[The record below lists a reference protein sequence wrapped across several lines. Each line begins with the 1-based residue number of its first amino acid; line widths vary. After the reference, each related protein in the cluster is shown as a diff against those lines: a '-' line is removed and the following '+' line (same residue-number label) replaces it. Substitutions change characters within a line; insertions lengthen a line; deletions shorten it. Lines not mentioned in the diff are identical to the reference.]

1 MGEVGR
7 LRAAAAALCHG
18 VAMRVSVVLDCLDP
32 TALVPFWCAA
42 LGYEPAGSLE
52 DFEVL
57 VPREGEPPGP
67 AFILQRVPEAKT
79 RKNRSHVDIHP
90 PLERGVQALMDELE
104 SRGGRRVGP
113 PVLNALDELG
123 IWWQVMADPEGNE
136 FCVVADAG
144 HPLP

>member
-1 MGEVGR
+1 
-7 LRAAAAALCHG
+7 
-18 VAMRVSVVLDCLDP
+18 MRVSVVLDCLDP

-67 AFILQRVPEAKT
+67 VFILQRVLEPKVG
-79 RKNRSHVDIHP
+79 KNRSHLDIHP
-90 PLERGVQALMDELE
+90 PLERGVPSLVDELE
-104 SRGGRRVGP
+104 ARGGRRVGH
-113 PVLNALDELG
+113 PVLDLLDELG

-136 FCVVADAG
+136 FDVVADSG